1 MKAIN
6 VKCRIVER
14 INNSMLMI
22 IVFIIVS
29 VYSCT
34 ADAQSHIRWERYIGF
49 EGTFGVRSFTIKSD
63 VPEVN
68 HLQVVEEGG
77 SAGIVIGNNV
87 FKASARILGFYY
99 SISSV
104 PRTIDLFESEMVVQ
118 YYPLQRLLRSSG
130 MKVYVSSG
138 VSMDKIK
145 FYGHYL
151 KQDEPINY
159 SDIREPYLGKLS
171 QLNASVGIG
180 FEYRLPNVD
189 FVHLFAEGRYGIPI
203 QSTSSTKAFA
213 NTTIKNFTSISVGV
227 SFGRKQ

>member
-1 MKAIN
+1 
-6 VKCRIVER
+6 
-14 INNSMLMI
+14 
-22 IVFIIVS
+22 
-29 VYSCT
+29 
-34 ADAQSHIRWERYIGF
+34 
-49 EGTFGVRSFTIKSD
+49 
-63 VPEVN
+63 
-68 HLQVVEEGG
+68 
-77 SAGIVIGNNV
+77 
-87 FKASARILGFYY
+87 
-99 SISSV
+99 
-104 PRTIDLFESEMVVQ
+104 
-118 YYPLQRLLRSSG
+118 

-151 KQDEPINY
+151 KEDEQVNY
-159 SDIREPYLGKLS
+159 SDVREPYLGKLS

-203 QSTSSTKAFA
+203 QTASSTKAFA